1 MLLDLNKFSI
11 GNKQT
16 VGIMSVYPLIA
27 EDEKTNLAMFED
39 IKFNGTINYGQMSF
53 TNNSDNVFILPTGYS
68 IMTKQAAQ
76 DHALTFASLLR
87 PKENKV
93 FKNACC
99 IQQTQG
105 GYIKGEDNMEFSIL
119 PLYIRKQVLKNF
131 RVSNN
136 DYDNYNDF
144 SRLWDNIREF
154 QKKLTNQHDSNLI
167 HFFNKYLDR
176 LATFNAEFE
185 CVPNQRGAIISIND
199 KIIGVEIVPTHEY
212 WSKIWSSLIRDC
224 YGSEVLRLT
233 ELKIIK
239 TFKDNVK
246 NKLDLSECS
255 NVSDIK
261 NVLEDLKNKETKDG
275 LEILKNISNF
285 EYKEQSHKALDN
297 QNSFENLKYNVI
309 KGKGVVGEV
318 YKENENLIYLSLL
331 F

>member
-93 FKNACC
+93 FENACC

-144 SRLWDNIREF
+144 SRLWDDIRNF
-154 QKKLTNQHDSNLI
+154 QQDLIKRSEGNLI
-167 HFFNKYLDR
+167 YFFNKYLDR

-185 CVPNQRGAIISIND
+185 CVPNQRGAIISINN
-199 KIIGVEIVPTHEY
+199 KVIGIEVVPTHEY

-239 TFKDNVK
+239 TFKDSMK
-246 NKLDLSECS
+246 NKLDLSKCS

-261 NVLEDLKNKETKDG
+261 NVLEDLKNKETEEAI
-275 LEILKNISNF
+275 EILKDISNIKF
-285 EYKEQSHKALDN
+285 TKQSHKALDK
-297 QNSFENLKYNVI
+297 QNSFNDLKYSVI
-309 KGKGVVGEV
+309 KGKGTVGEF
-318 YKENENLIYLSLL
+318 YRENENLIYLSLL